1 MAWHMPEKNMTK
13 KSPKFLLLAAMF
25 WLLPASVLF
34 AGQAPADLKASA
46 SNASSRQDDSV
57 QTSAGHHYG
66 SPAERAKDDLL
77 ITEVKSGLAEDGV
90 ADDYPVAVDCDH
102 GKIRLSGVIGSAE
115 DARHA
120 GDIAADSAGVVA
132 VVNQLTWRK

>member
-1 MAWHMPEKNMTK
+1 MLIGSAVLVGPA
-13 KSPKFLLLAAMF
+13 LAQQGTTGSN
-25 WLLPASVLF
+25 SV
-34 AGQAPADLKASA
+34 
-46 SNASSRQDDSV
+46 SRQDDSA
-57 QTSAGHHYG
+57 QTSATHHYQ

-77 ITEVKSGLAEDGV
+77 ITEVKRSLAEDGV

-120 GDIAADSAGVVA
+120 GDIAAGAPGVVA

>member
-1 MAWHMPEKNMTK
+1 MLTG
-13 KSPKFLLLAAMF
+13 SAA
-25 WLLPASVLF
+25 F
-34 AGQAPADLKASA
+34 AGQVPVQQQTTAST
-46 SNASSRQDDSV
+46 SVSGHDDSV
-57 QTSAGHHYG
+57 QTSASHHYQ
-66 SPAERAKDDLL
+66 SPAQRASDDLL
-77 ITEVKSGLAEDGV
+77 ITEVKSGLAKDGV

-120 GDIAADSAGVVA
+120 GDIAAGAPGVVA

>member
-1 MAWHMPEKNMTK
+1 MSEHF
-13 KSPKFLLLAAMF
+13 PKVLLLAATLWM
-25 WLLPASVLF
+25 LTGSVL
-34 AGQAPADLKASA
+34 AGPVSAQQRTAD
-46 SNASSRQDDSV
+46 SNSTSRQDDSV
-57 QTSAGHHYG
+57 QTSASHHYQ

-77 ITEVKSGLAEDGV
+77 ITEVKSELAKDGV

-102 GKIRLSGVIGSAE
+102 GKIRLSGVVGSAE

-120 GDIAADSAGVVA
+120 GDIAAGAPGVVA

>member
-1 MAWHMPEKNMTK
+1 MTK
-13 KSPKFLLLAAMF
+13 SFPGVLVCSAFALVASSAILAGPIA
-25 WLLPASVLF
+25 A
-34 AGQAPADLKASA
+34 QQTTA
-46 SNASSRQDDSV
+46 SNSVSRQDDRV
-57 QTSAGHHYG
+57 QTSATHHYQ

-77 ITEVKSGLAEDGV
+77 ITEVKSDLAKDGV

-102 GKIRLSGVIGSAE
+102 GKIRLSGVIGSAG

-120 GDIAADSAGVVA
+120 GNIAGRAPGVVA